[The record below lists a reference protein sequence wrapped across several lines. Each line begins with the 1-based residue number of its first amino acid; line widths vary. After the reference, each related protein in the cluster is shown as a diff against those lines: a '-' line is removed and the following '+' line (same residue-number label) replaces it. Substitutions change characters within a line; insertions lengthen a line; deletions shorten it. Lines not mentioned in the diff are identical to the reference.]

1 MSDDRDLERDAHLRQ
16 ALRHAPDADAAPPAQ
31 LRELILREAQA
42 KAREGRPAAPA
53 AAPGPLHRLW
63 QWIGSPRFAAALAG
77 VAVIGFAG
85 LLWRE
90 RPAEEALPPRVAQQ
104 APAAPAAVPTAVPAA
119 PKEEAVP
126 AAAAPAPA
134 PVAAPA
140 PVTPLRTEKPK
151 LAPRPPRQDVPA
163 AGVLADAA
171 PAPAAPPP
179 PATAA
184 APEAKR
190 AEAADALAE
199 RSRDSARERSSEAVE
214 SRRSQA
220 VAKAAAPAFSPAPAG
235 ALQADAPVAAIAQLR
250 LAIGAEPTLW
260 YWQRPAG
267 PSRPFDN
274 AISQW
279 LGRAEAATRG
289 RWQARPSLPAEA
301 APTELLLLRNGE
313 LSQRLRIADD
323 ALLWQRLD
331 RGDVL
336 RAPLDAAT
344 LAALRQA
351 LDAATP

>member
-1 MSDDRDLERDAHLRQ
+1 MARTPGRRGLAAARRAAGAGRTGGRANCRAGGAEGGSRTCCRRAC
-16 ALRHAPDADAAPPAQ
+16 ACACGCTGTRHAAAH
-31 LRELILREAQA
+31 REAQA
-42 KAREGRPAAPA
+42 GAPPA
-53 AAPGPLHRLW
+53 AAGRTGRGRARRCRPGAR
-63 QWIGSPRFAAALAG
+63 GA
-77 VAVIGFAG
+77 
-85 LLWRE
+85 
-90 RPAEEALPPRVAQQ
+90 
-104 APAAPAAVPTAVPAA
+104 TA
-119 PKEEAVP
+119 
-126 AAAAPAPA
+126 
-134 PVAAPA
+134 
-140 PVTPLRTEKPK
+140 
-151 LAPRPPRQDVPA
+151 
-163 AGVLADAA
+163 
-171 PAPAAPPP
+171 